1 MHGIGQQLCTRVT
14 SSSCSHKF
22 DAADTTGIQE
32 KNVYSEMQNSR
43 CGRESRMGYWAWG
56 GGGGSLGAIMRGVS
70 ALCASVFIN
79 GSFINPGPGRECGP
93 CPGNLSQNASGQAG

>member
-56 GGGGSLGAIMRGVS
+56 GGGGVAGNHNAGRLGAVRFCVHNNTDT
-70 ALCASVFIN
+70 V
-79 GSFINPGPGRECGP
+79 GPLGP
-93 CPGNLSQNASGQAG
+93 TAVLLYLLGPTLILWVL

>member
-56 GGGGSLGAIMRGVS
+56 AAGAFEATEVLFSTTVSGVLHWS
-70 ALCASVFIN
+70 GTSITE
-79 GSFINPGPGRECGP
+79 EC
-93 CPGNLSQNASGQAG
+93 